1 VIAGVVLAAGG
12 STRFGSPKQLAEL
25 RGRPLLEHVLDAVRA
40 VPAIDP
46 IFVVLGADA
55 ERIRERVDLEDVE
68 IVVAADWREGM
79 SASLRAGVAA
89 ARGAE
94 AIVVVL
100 GDQPLITPQVI
111 AAVLDP
117 VDRPRPATRATFDG
131 APGHPVLIKRSL
143 FGELQTLRGDVGARE
158 LLEARGVGSIECGHL
173 ASAHDVDTPEDLAA
187 IGGGPTRQQV
197 SG

>member
-25 RGRPLLEHVLDAVRA
+25 RGRPLLDRVVDTVRA
-40 VPAIDP
+40 VPAVDP
-46 IFVVLGADA
+46 ILVVLGAHA
-55 ERIRERVDLEDVE
+55 ERIRAALDLEDVE
-68 IVVAADWREGM
+68 VVVADGWEEGI

-89 ARGAE
+89 AGKAD

-100 GDQPLITPQVI
+100 GDQPLISPQVI
-111 AAVLDP
+111 ASVVQRLDGAA
-117 VDRPRPATRATFDG
+117 PAARATFDG

-143 FGELQTLRGDVGARE
+143 FAELGDLRGDSGARE
-158 LLEARGVGSIECGHL
+158 LLEAHGVTTVECGHL
-173 ASAHDVDTPEDLAA
+173 ASGHDVDTPADLKA
-187 IGGGPTRQQV
+187 IGTERTELEV